1 MIQID
6 HLSKKYLWSRW
17 ALDDVSLTLREGMVG
32 LLGPNGAGKSTLMR
46 ILAALT
52 APTSGKATVFGIPL
66 TRAEEIRRMIGYLPQ
81 QFQAYPGL
89 TGTEYLDYVGALKGI
104 KDKKRRNA
112 EIDVLLEQVNL
123 QDQAGKRVRTYSGG
137 MKRRLG
143 IAQALLG
150 SPRVLIV
157 DEPTAGLDP
166 EERVRFRNLLTRFSL
181 GRIVLLSTHIVADIE
196 RNCRQIAVLNQG
208 KVCLSGVLDDL
219 QECGRGKVWE
229 ARLSEREFA
238 RLDPLSVVSTRPA
251 AGGLL
256 CRIIGEA
263 PPAAADVSPVQPSLE
278 DGYLALLR
286 TGLPE
291 GAAGR

>member
-6 HLSKKYLWSRW
+6 HLSKKYMRGGW
-17 ALDDVSLTLREGMVG
+17 ALDDVTLTLQEGMVG
-32 LLGPNGAGKSTLMR
+32 LLGPNGAGKSSLLR

-52 APTSGKATVFGIPL
+52 APTSGGAALFGVPL

-89 TGTEYLDYVGALKGI
+89 TGAEFLDFAGVMKGI
-104 KDKKRRNA
+104 KDKKRRKA
-112 EIDVLLEQVNL
+112 EIAALLEQVNL
-123 QDQAGKRVRTYSGG
+123 QNQAGKRVRTYSGG
-137 MKRRLG
+137 MRRRLG

-150 SPRVLIV
+150 SPRVLIA

-166 EERVRFRNLLTRFSL
+166 EERVRFRNLLARFSV

-196 RNCRQIAVLNQG
+196 SNCRQIAVLNKG
-208 KVCLSGVLDDL
+208 RVRLSGELDDL
-219 QECGRGKVWE
+219 QERGRGKVWE
-229 ARLSEREFA
+229 ARLSERDFA
-238 RLDPLSVVSTRPA
+238 RLDPLSVVWTRPA
-251 AGGLL
+251 AGGLR
-256 CRIIGEA
+256 CRIVGEA
-263 PPAAADVSPVQPSLE
+263 PPAADDVTPVQPTLE

-291 GAAGR
+291 GAGGR